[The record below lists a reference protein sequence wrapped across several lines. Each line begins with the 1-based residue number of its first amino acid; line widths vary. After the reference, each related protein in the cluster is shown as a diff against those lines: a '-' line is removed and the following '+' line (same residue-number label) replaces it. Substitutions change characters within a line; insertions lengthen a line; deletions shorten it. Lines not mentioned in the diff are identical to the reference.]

1 MFKPTIES
9 ATGLYS
15 LEKARSLAEGLQAA
29 DCEGWSYRVVDALNG
44 LGRIDVYDEEGQLVI
59 KGMLL

>member
-15 LEKARSLAEGLQAA
+15 IEKARSLAEGLQAA
-29 DCEGWSYRVVDALNG
+29 DCEGWSYRVVDAHNG
-44 LGRIDVYDEEGQLVI
+44 LGRNRRPGGGNQLL
-59 KGMLL
+59 KL